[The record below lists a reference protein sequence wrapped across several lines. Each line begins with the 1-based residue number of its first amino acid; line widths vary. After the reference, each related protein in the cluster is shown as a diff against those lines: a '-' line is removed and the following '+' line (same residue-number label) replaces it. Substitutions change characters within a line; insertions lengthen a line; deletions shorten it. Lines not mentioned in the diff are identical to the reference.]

1 MPIETTQL
9 LQLRTQVRPTPT
21 VLELA
26 DRSTIRPEGVIDDL
40 VISVD
45 SWEYPADFVILQ
57 PKTRLGGHPL
67 ILGRPWLATTDAFI
81 GCRSGSMT
89 ISDGY
94 NTKKL
99 TLYPHATPSA
109 EPENSLWMDTED
121 ESALPVLTIGK
132 SLSFKDE
139 TEDELINCFICDS
152 SVVTWNTHHR
162 LIRVFDPIVQ
172 EDMSSE
178 MFSETTKNQN
188 DSAVTT
194 TTVTTNVVT
203 TDDETTELFP
213 KVSSKSIVVEIEPGK
228 TLNINPDLS
237 TAETRRLM
245 KLLIE
250 HKEAFSWDYMDMK
263 GISSELCTHHIYIKE
278 EFRPIFQPQRRMNPN
293 LKEIV
298 KEELQ
303 KLLNADFIYPISD
316 SEWVSP
322 LVIVPK
328 KNGKWRVCVDYR
340 ALNKATQKDHFP
352 LPFIDQVLDNLAG
365 KKFFSFL
372 DGFSGYNQIKIAPQ
386 DQDKT
391 TFTSPWGTFSY
402 KVLPFGLCNAPTTFQ
417 RAVIG
422 IFSDMVNDCMEI
434 FMDDFTPYGI
444 DFDEALANLE
454 KVLKRCIQSHLSLST
469 EKCHMMMSEGV
480 VLGHFISYAGIQVDP
495 AKIQVILDIPTPST
509 QKEVRSFL
517 GHAGYYRRFIKKN
530 SKLASP
536 LFFLLTKDVDF
547 RWTDNCELSFTDL
560 KQNCPQL
567 PF

>member
-1 MPIETTQL
+1 
-9 LQLRTQVRPTPT
+9 
-21 VLELA
+21 
-26 DRSTIRPEGVIDDL
+26 
-40 VISVD
+40 
-45 SWEYPADFVILQ
+45 
-57 PKTRLGGHPL
+57 
-67 ILGRPWLATTDAFI
+67 
-81 GCRSGSMT
+81 MT

-94 NTKKL
+94 DTKKL
-99 TLYPHATPSA
+99 TLYPHATPSV
-109 EPENSLWMDTED
+109 EPKNSLWMDLED
-121 ESALPVLTIGK
+121 ESTLPVLTIGK

-139 TEDELINCFICDS
+139 TEDELINSFISDP
-152 SVVTWNTHHR
+152 SVVTQNTYHR
-162 LIRVFDPIVQ
+162 LSRIFDPTAQ
-172 EDMSSE
+172 EGVSPE
-178 MFSETTKNQN
+178 MFSETVVNQVN
-188 DSAVTT
+188 S
-194 TTVTTNVVT
+194 VVT
-203 TDDETTELFP
+203 TDTETTELFP
-213 KVSSKSIVVEIEPGK
+213 KVSSKSIVVEIKPGK

-237 TAETRRLM
+237 SAETGCLM

-250 HKEAFSWDYMDMK
+250 HKEAFAWDYMDMK

-278 EFRPIFQPQRRMNPN
+278 ECRPICQPQRRMNPN
-293 LKEIV
+293 IKEIV

-303 KLLNADFIYPISD
+303 KLLNAGFIYPISD

-328 KNGKWRVCVDYR
+328 NNGKWRVCVDYR
-340 ALNKATQKDHFP
+340 ALNKAMQKDHFP
-352 LPFIDQVLDNLAG
+352 LPFIDQVLDNLSG

-391 TFTSPWGTFSY
+391 TFTSPWGTFAY

-417 RAVIG
+417 RVVIG
-422 IFSDMVNDCMEI
+422 IFSDMVNDYMEI
-434 FMDDFTPYGI
+434 FMDDFTPYGT

-454 KVLKRCIQSHLSLST
+454 KVLKICIQSHLSLST
-469 EKCHMMMSEGV
+469 KKCHMMMSEGV

-509 QKEVRSFL
+509 QKEVRIFL

-536 LFFLLTKDVDF
+536 LFFLLTKYVDF
-547 RWTDNCELSFTDL
+547 SWTDNCELSFADL